1 MLWATLGIFGPGVVF
16 VRVGTLEE
24 NERVVPDAHFFVRS
38 KHPWITIPEGAKAY
52 QTMPT
57 ESLFG
62 EEAQARLDAAMAAG
76 R

>member
-1 MLWATLGIFGPGVVF
+1 M
-16 VRVGTLEE
+16 EE